1 MSGHL
6 ICPNCGYENSLDRAL
21 CTSCSGALVAPSNSS
36 SSEPGRYL
44 GRMISQRYRVVER
57 LARGG
62 MGEVYIAEHAETR
75 QLVAVKFLHKRY
87 AGDASFAA
95 RFFNEARYASQV
107 THPNAVATYDFGR
120 LEDGTLF
127 LVMEYVR
134 GQSLRRVVRAQGIIP
149 VHMAVRITSQ
159 VAEVLA
165 SAHEKKI
172 IHRDVKPDNIMLVQG
187 AGGRVSVKVLDFGI
201 AKILDD
207 ESGHHTE
214 PGVMFGTP
222 EYMSPEQALGKPY
235 DHRVDIYALG
245 LVLYYMLA
253 GNPPFRSKNK
263 MAVLQ
268 QQAKSTPESITRV
281 SKQPLPKALV
291 DLIDAML
298 SKMPDD
304 RPSTMVEVLERL
316 DGVLSDPALEAE
328 IISMESMPISV
339 LSDGSAPASQS
350 PSQRARVTPPP
361 AAVGRVHEGEEYTA
375 ISRRND
381 DPSLAPIG
389 SESEDPYHFTRP
401 ITRVQ
406 PLSLSQGGPDDGV
419 RTQTRER
426 AWVIA
431 LIVALCTGAII
442 LALPLVL
449 SKNDSAKDDVDIA
462 EPQPHALEDDALN
475 DALADESGTGDDA
488 PKDDPLSDKDTPEN
502 ADAANTPSTGTRH
515 AKHME
520 RAKNALN
527 DGDLGEMR
535 AALSAIPT
543 TDQPDGF
550 KELRGQLL
558 RAESLSA
565 DIRGALERKDCGAA
579 TKAADSLASEFGQSL
594 ASPYRGRIEQCTTAS
609 AAAAKAEGE
618 AKASPPKSP
627 SAAQAPP
634 SQKPVE
640 PKPPVERT
648 PEPPA
653 KAPAPPAKDP
663 EPTAPAAA
671 APAPRALPDDVSTP
685 SKSSSTPAKPSDK
698 PAPDTP
704 KPPTEPVDVLPPME
718 L

>member
-6 ICPNCGYENSLDRAL
+6 TCPNCGHENSSDRAL
-21 CTSCSGALVAPSNSS
+21 CTNCSGALVAPSSSS

-134 GQSLRRVVRAQGIIP
+134 GQSLRRVVRAQGIIA

-222 EYMSPEQALGKPY
+222 EYMSPEQALGRAY

-268 QQAKSTPESITRV
+268 QQAKSTPEPISRV

-291 DLIDAML
+291 ELIDDML
-298 SKMPDD
+298 AKAPDD

-316 DGVLSDPALEAE
+316 DGVLADPALEAE
-328 IISMESMPISV
+328 IIAMESLPMPV
-339 LSDGSAPASQS
+339 LSEGGGGASLS
-350 PSQRARVTPPP
+350 PSNAGYVSPPS
-361 AAVGRVHEGEEYTA
+361 AAGRVREGEEYTG
-375 ISRRND
+375 ISRRIEEPALGPVD
-381 DPSLAPIG
+381 KETD
-389 SESEDPYHFTRP
+389 DPYHFTRP
-401 ITRVQ
+401 ITLVP
-406 PLSLSQGGPDDGV
+406 PLSLSQGSSDGAERV
-419 RTQTRER
+419 QRRER

-431 LIVALCTGAII
+431 LIVAVCTAIII
-442 LALPLVL
+442 LALPLLL
-449 SKNDSAKDDVDIA
+449 SRSDSAEGDIAIA
-462 EPQPHALEDDALN
+462 EPQARAIEDDAM
-475 DALADESGTGDDA
+475 AAE
-488 PKDDPLSDKDTPEN
+488 EN
-502 ADAANTPSTGTRH
+502 AEGEPTEEGASKDEKDVASPTTRH
-515 AKHME
+515 AQHME
-520 RAKNALN
+520 RAQKALN

-550 KELRGQLL
+550 KELRGKLL

-565 DIRGALERKDCGAA
+565 DIRRALDRKDCGAA
-579 TKAADSLASEFGQSL
+579 TKAANSLASEFNPTL
-594 ASPYRGRIEQCTTAS
+594 ASPYRGRIDQCT
-609 AAAAKAEGE
+609 AAATAAASKAEAA
-618 AKASPPKSP
+618 AKASPPPQSP
-627 SAAQAPP
+627 SAAKAPP
-634 SQKPVE
+634 AKQPPA

-648 PEPPA
+648 PDPPA
-653 KAPAPPAKDP
+653 KSP
-663 EPTAPAAA
+663 EPSKPAAAA
-671 APAPRALPDDVSTP
+671 APAPRALPDDVSESRAPSRTP
-685 SKSSSTPAKPSDK
+685 TKAADP
-698 PAPDTP
+698 PAPADDAADDAP
-704 KPPTEPVDVLPPME
+704 VLPPME

>member
-1 MSGHL
+1 
-6 ICPNCGYENSLDRAL
+6 
-21 CTSCSGALVAPSNSS
+21 
-36 SSEPGRYL
+36 
-44 GRMISQRYRVVER
+44 MISQRYRVVER

-165 SAHEKKI
+165 SAHEKMI

-222 EYMSPEQALGKPY
+222 EYMSPEQALGHAY

-268 QQAKSTPESITRV
+268 QQAKATPEPITRV

-291 DLIDAML
+291 ELIDAML
-298 SKMPDD
+298 SKVPDD
-304 RPSTMVEVLERL
+304 RPATMVEVLERL

-328 IISMESMPISV
+328 IISMESMPMPV
-339 LSDGSAPASQS
+339 LSQGGGAASQS
-350 PSQRARVTPPP
+350 PSQAGRVTPPP
-361 AAVGRVHEGEEYTA
+361 AVGRVREGEEYTA

-381 DPSLAPIG
+381 DPSLAPVG

-401 ITRVQ
+401 ITLVP
-406 PLSLSQGGPDDGV
+406 PLSISQGSPEGAE

-431 LIVALCTGAII
+431 LIIAVCTAII
-442 LALPLVL
+442 LLALPLVL
-449 SKNDSAKDDVDIA
+449 SKNDSSDGELDIA
-462 EPQPHALEDDALN
+462 EPQLPAPEGESSDEDTLAKGEPAD
-475 DALADESGTGDDA
+475 DALAD
-488 PKDDPLSDKDTPEN
+488 DTSAN
-502 ADAANTPSTGTRH
+502 AGAEKPALQDTSPPAARH
-515 AKHME
+515 AHHME
-520 RAKNALN
+520 RAQKALN
-527 DGDLGEMR
+527 DGNLGEMR

-550 KELRGQLL
+550 KELRGKLL

-565 DIRGALERKDCGAA
+565 DIRGALEKKDCGAA
-579 TKAADSLASEFGQSL
+579 TKAADSLASEFNPTL
-594 ASPYRGRIEQCTTAS
+594 ASPYRGRIDQCT
-609 AAAAKAEGE
+609 AAATAAASKAEAA
-618 AKASPPKSP
+618 AKASPPAPSP
-627 SAAQAPP
+627 SAAKAAPAP
-634 SQKPVE
+634 KPKA

-648 PEPPA
+648 PDLPA
-653 KAPAPPAKDP
+653 KAP
-663 EPTAPAAA
+663 EPTKPAAA
-671 APAPRALPDDVSTP
+671 APAPRALPDDVSAPSEPSRTP
-685 SKSSSTPAKPSDK
+685 PKAADPAPPSDD
-698 PAPDTP
+698 AP
-704 KPPTEPVDVLPPME
+704 VLPPME

>member
-6 ICPNCGYENSLDRAL
+6 TCPNCGYENSSDRAL
-21 CTSCSGALVAPSNSS
+21 CTNCSGALAAPSSS
-36 SSEPGRYL
+36 GSEPGRYL

-134 GQSLRRVVRAQGIIP
+134 GQSLRRVVRAQGIIS

-222 EYMSPEQALGKPY
+222 EYMSPEQALGHAY

-268 QQAKSTPESITRV
+268 QQAKSTPEPISRV

-291 DLIDAML
+291 ELIDAML
-298 SKMPDD
+298 AKAPDD
-304 RPSTMVEVLERL
+304 RPSTMVEVLEQL
-316 DGVLSDPALEAE
+316 DSVLADPALEAE
-328 IISMESMPISV
+328 IVAMESLPMPA
-339 LSDGSAPASQS
+339 LSEGEGVAS
-350 PSQRARVTPPP
+350 PSPSKAGYVSPPS
-361 AAVGRVHEGEEYTA
+361 AAGRVREGDEYTS
-375 ISRRND
+375 ISRRIEEPALGPVEKD
-381 DPSLAPIG
+381 SD
-389 SESEDPYHFTRP
+389 DPYHFTRP
-401 ITRVQ
+401 ITLVP
-406 PLSLSQGGPDDGV
+406 PLSLSQGEPDGAA
-419 RTQTRER
+419 RTQRRER

-431 LIVALCTGAII
+431 LIVAVCTAIII
-442 LALPLVL
+442 LAIPLLL
-449 SKNDSAKDDVDIA
+449 SRSDSADSDIAIA
-462 EPQPHALEDDALN
+462 EPQPSALEDDAL
-475 DALADESGTGDDA
+475 DAEANAEDASQDEKA
-488 PKDDPLSDKDTPEN
+488 TPPP
-502 ADAANTPSTGTRH
+502 TSRH
-515 AKHME
+515 AQHME
-520 RAKNALN
+520 RAQTALS

-535 AALSAIPT
+535 AALAAIPT
-543 TDQPDGF
+543 TDPPEGF
-550 KELRGQLL
+550 KALRGKLL

-565 DIRGALERKDCGAA
+565 EIRGALERKDCGTA
-579 TKAADSLASEFGQSL
+579 TKAADSLAAEFSPSL
-594 ASPYRGRIEQCTTAS
+594 ASPYRTRIDQCTAAE
-609 AAAAKAEGE
+609 AAASKAGAA
-618 AKASPPKSP
+618 AKASPPAQSP
-627 SAAQAPP
+627 SATKAPASKPPAPKP
-634 SQKPVE
+634 SASKPPA

-648 PEPPA
+648 PDPPA
-653 KAPAPPAKDP
+653 KAPSPPAKAP
-663 EPTAPAAA
+663 EPPKPAAAA
-671 APAPRALPDDVSTP
+671 APAPRALPDDVSVP
-685 SKSSSTPAKPSDK
+685 SEPRRTPAKIADPTPPSND
-698 PAPDTP
+698 AP
-704 KPPTEPVDVLPPME
+704 VLPPME